1 MTARSIP
8 LLIVLLAWVAGCA
21 SPLKDR
27 VQVTPKTVETSALKI
42 DDALIDQKILFL
54 EGVLKK
60 KDLSGEDREIAT
72 TLLAAYKQLKD
83 SASSRLGEKDYQKLI
98 LSLFKAV
105 SLTDEAYYGKK
116 EIGREDGDS
125 FARFAEKRHLII
137 DLYLKGNYKGVI
149 QEAHDLES
157 VFGEKAITPEIGLL
171 FALSLAREGDLKQA
185 VEIGEGISDSLNR
198 LPDRVELLTRTAQWQ
213 LALGRREKA
222 LQIYE
227 GLTDK
232 EDLRSAMIE
241 ELGRQVR
248 EVEKTGE
255 TGETTAVAEPEAGQ
269 GSEDLWQEGGYTVD
283 QLLAKVRS
291 LVQDHAY
298 SKARILILRERIRV
312 GEGPENELL
321 DREMEKIDQQE
332 AEFQTQKE
340 IKDDSMRETQEAAR
354 EMIDKEDYEAAID
367 SISKVEASREL
378 DVESRELKEK
388 AVEGLINK
396 ERNRAAEL
404 FLAAR
409 KTNDP
414 SKKRELLTSSYNILN
429 GLIKKYPSSP
439 LNQKLKSHI
448 VVVQRELDKLPK

>member
-1 MTARSIP
+1 M
-8 LLIVLLAWVAGCA
+8 IVLLAWVAGCA

-27 VQVTPKTVETSALKI
+27 VQVAPKTVETSALKI

-60 KDLSGEDREIAT
+60 KDLSGEDREIAA

-83 SASSRLGEKDYQKLI
+83 SVSSRLGEKDYQRLI

-116 EIGREDGDS
+116 EIGREEGDS
-125 FARFAEKRHLII
+125 FARFAEKRHSII

-157 VFGEKAITPEIGLL
+157 VFGAKAITPEIGLL

-185 VEIGEGISDSLNR
+185 VEIGEGISGALNR
-198 LPDRVELLTRTAQWQ
+198 IPDGMELRTRTAQWQ

-222 LQIYE
+222 LQIYD

-232 EDLRSAMIE
+232 EDQRSAMID

-255 TGETTAVAEPEAGQ
+255 TGTTAVAEAEAGQ
-269 GSEDLWQEGGYTVD
+269 VSEDLWQEGRYTMD

-332 AEFQTQKE
+332 AEFQTQRE

-378 DVESRELKEK
+378 DTESRELKEK

-414 SKKRELLTSSYNILN
+414 SKKRELLNSSYNILN

-448 VVVQRELDKLPK
+448 VVVQRELDKLQK